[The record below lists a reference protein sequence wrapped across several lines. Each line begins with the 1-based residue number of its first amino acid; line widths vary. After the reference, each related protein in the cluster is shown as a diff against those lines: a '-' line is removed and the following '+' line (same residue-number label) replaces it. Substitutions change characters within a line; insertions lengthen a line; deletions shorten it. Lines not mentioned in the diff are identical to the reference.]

1 MSETTNLE
9 EELIHYRTKLF
20 PYAYN
25 IIGATE
31 PARDLVEEVIVP
43 FFTHDHSHVENTAG
57 YLTRSVINK
66 SINCKQLLRNQMEHY
81 PGDWLP
87 EPVETPESIYREAD
101 KQQVLNYSLLVLM
114 EKLNPQERAVYILKH
129 AFDFKHPDIAD
140 VLEIKEDH
148 SRQLYKR
155 ANDKVKTMKG
165 GRRSLNNSDRLL
177 LSELTNAM
185 AEADLSAIK
194 RLLTDTIQAV
204 SDGGPDYS
212 AARKPLKGLDH
223 VAKLLRAIGTKYML
237 EGTKIRFTSINH
249 QPAIVYMAD
258 KQIYRSMIL
267 KTRNGKVSEIYTL
280 LNREKLKFL

>member
-1 MSETTNLE
+1 MSETIDLE
-9 EELIHYRTKLF
+9 EELTHYRTKLF
-20 PYAYN
+20 SYAYN
-25 IIGATE
+25 IIGAAE
-31 PARDLVEEVIVP
+31 PARDLIEEVIVP
-43 FFTHDHSHVENTAG
+43 FFTSDHSHVENTTG

-66 SINCKQLLRNQMEHY
+66 SINYKQLLRNQLEHY

-129 AFDFKHPDIAD
+129 AFDYKHPDIAD

-165 GRRSLNNSDRLL
+165 GRKQLDNSDRLL

-185 AEADLSAIK
+185 ADADLPAIK
-194 RLLTDTIQAV
+194 RLLSDTIRAV

-212 AARKPLKGLDH
+212 AARKPLKGLDR

-237 EGTKIRFTSINH
+237 DGTEIRFTAVNH
-249 QPAIVYMAD
+249 QPAIVYIVNG
-258 KQIYRSMIL
+258 QVYRSMIL
-267 KTRNGKVSEIYTL
+267 EIGNGKVSEIYTV
-280 LNREKLKFL
+280 LNQEKLKSL